1 MFYFLYASGMGI
13 DWKASRLMYF
23 KLAILD
29 QIEWGI
35 KSYTV
40 SVWDVRRVVSSRINA
55 NLDISGSVTAA
66 AVLQ

>member
-1 MFYFLYASGMGI
+1 
-13 DWKASRLMYF
+13 MYF

-40 SVWDVRRVVSSRINA
+40 SVWDVRRVVKVAESMLI
-55 NLDISGSVTAA
+55 
-66 AVLQ
+66 